1 MVLLENPFRAPGE
14 WYRANLH
21 AHTTVS
27 DGDVSPEE
35 CADFYH
41 RAGYQVLAVSDH
53 RHVTEVAGDR
63 AGFLLLRG
71 IELDGGRSRQ
81 GTTYHIVGLDV
92 GSPGPMEVPPGAS
105 GQDLVNMI
113 REDGGLAFVAHP
125 YWSGLMAQDIAGIEG
140 CFAVEVYNT
149 GCDLEVLRGFSMVQW
164 DDLLTLGYDYGG
176 LAVDD
181 GHSSRFDHGR
191 GWTMIRAEELSA
203 EAVRDALLRGRF
215 YATTGPEILDITVAD
230 GEIAV
235 RTSPAKSIAMVSVPG
250 IGARRLAAGEN
261 TITSAEF
268 PLPKARYCR
277 IEVMDERGKRAWS
290 NPFLLDAAR
299 GGSPG

>member
-1 MVLLENPFRAPGE
+1 MFENPFAAPGN

-27 DGDVSPEE
+27 DGDLSPDE

-41 RAGYQVLAVSDH
+41 RAGYRVLAVTDH
-53 RHVTEVAGDR
+53 RHVTEVAGER
-63 AGFLLLRG
+63 AGLLLLRG
-71 IELDGGRSRQ
+71 LELDGGRSRQ

-92 GSPGPMEVPPGAS
+92 RPSGGMEVPQGATA
-105 GQDLVNMI
+105 QNMVDMI
-113 REDGGLAFVAHP
+113 RAAGGVAFVAHP
-125 YWSGLMAQDIAGIEG
+125 YWSGLMAEDIVGLEG

-149 GCDLEVLRGFSMVQW
+149 GCDLEVLRGFSMVHW
-164 DDLLTLGYDYGG
+164 DDLLTLGHDYGG

-181 GHSSRFDHGR
+181 GHVGEHDHGL

-203 EAVRDALLRGRF
+203 EAVREALVRGRY
-215 YATTGPEILDITVAD
+215 YASTGPEILDLSVA
-230 GEIAV
+230 GGQLSV
-235 RTSPAKSIAMVSVPG
+235 KTSPAKSIAMVSMPG
-250 IGARRLAAGEN
+250 IGARRVAVGAN

-277 IEVMDERGKRAWS
+277 IEVMDESGKTAWS
-290 NPFLLDAAR
+290 NPVLLEEA
-299 GGSPG
+299 

>member
-1 MVLLENPFRAPGE
+1 MFENPFAAPGN

-27 DGDVSPEE
+27 DGDLSPEE

-41 RAGYQVLAVSDH
+41 RAGYQVLAVTDH
-53 RHVTEVAGDR
+53 RHVTEVAGER
-63 AGFLLLRG
+63 AGLLLLQG
-71 IELDGGRSRQ
+71 LELDGGRSRQ

-92 GSPGPMEVPPGAS
+92 RSPGRMEVPQGAS

-113 REDGGLAFVAHP
+113 REAGGLAFVAHP
-125 YWSGLMAQDIAGIEG
+125 YWSGLMAEDIVGLEG

-149 GCDLEVLRGFSMVQW
+149 GCDLEVLRGFSMVHW
-164 DDLLTLGYDYGG
+164 DDLLTLGHDYGG

-181 GHSSRFDHGR
+181 GHVGEHDHGL

-203 EAVRDALLRGRF
+203 EAVREALVRGRY
-215 YATTGPEILDITVAD
+215 YASTGPEILDLSVA
-230 GEIAV
+230 GGQLSV
-235 RTSPAKSIAMVSVPG
+235 KTSPAKSIAMVSMPG
-250 IGARRLAAGEN
+250 IGARRVAVGAN

-277 IEVMDERGKRAWS
+277 IEVMDESGKTAWS
-290 NPFLLDAAR
+290 NPVLLEEA
-299 GGSPG
+299 